1 MYRFTCRRDSRSGR
15 ISLWHALAAVSLLT
29 GLAAC
34 ARSAREPI
42 AYSHLKERVAAGQVA
57 EVHLSGTVIEAV
69 PTAAA
74 RKAGA
79 PASWSAA
86 VVPND
91 PQLIPL
97 LDAHKVVYDG
107 AGSGQPKPLALALLL
122 LTGGA
127 VLAVVLLSQ
136 RSQVRGF
143 SLVGRVRMKDAAGST
158 NRTFAD
164 VAGVDEAREEL
175 HEIVQF
181 LRTPDRFAALGARV
195 PRGVLL
201 VGPPGTGKTLLAR
214 ALAGEAGV
222 PFFSISGSEF
232 VEVYV
237 GVGASRVRKVFHT
250 ARARG
255 RGIIFIDELDAIGK
269 SRTNGV
275 AGANDE
281 REQTLNQLLV
291 ELDGFDNASGI
302 IVVAATNRPEI
313 LDPALLRPGRF
324 DRQVLVDRPDGNGR
338 EAILRVHARRVRLHD
353 EVDLAEVAQ
362 RTPGFVGADLENL
375 LNEAA
380 LLAARAGKDSVGMLE
395 LDAAVDRVVAGLEK
409 KNRLVNAK
417 ERRIV
422 AYHEAGHAIVAE
434 TCPNAEPVKKVSIV
448 PRGAAALGYTM
459 QASEDRLLMQE
470 DELRDRLAVLLGGRA
485 AEQIIF
491 GQLSTGATNDLERAS
506 GLARRMV
513 TQFGMSEAIGPVA
526 LGAARDARS
535 DPNERAGGLSEAT
548 AGRVEREVQAIL
560 DDAARRAREILEAR
574 RATLDLLAERLLD
587 AGSLGREELLR
598 VLEAGMARR

>member
-1 MYRFTCRRDSRSGR
+1 MYLPTCRRDGRRAHPTSARIVALSLLIAAGTAGCSGR
-15 ISLWHALAAVSLLT
+15 AA
-29 GLAAC
+29 
-34 ARSAREPI
+34 EPI
-42 AYSHLKERVAAGQVA
+42 AYSHLKERIAAGQVA
-57 EVHLSGTVIEAV
+57 EVQLSGSSIEAV
-69 PTAAA
+69 STRAA
-74 RKAGA
+74 RRAGA
-79 PASWSAA
+79 PATWTASA
-86 VVPND
+86 VPSD

-97 LDAHKVVYDG
+97 LDAHRVVYDG
-107 AGSGQPKPLALALLL
+107 AASGPPKPLAFALLL
-122 LTGGA
+122 LAGA
-127 VLAVVLLSQ
+127 AILAVVLLSRRAQ
-136 RSQVRGF
+136 LRGF
-143 SLVGRVRMKDAAGST
+143 SLVGRLRMRDSSGST
-158 NRTFAD
+158 DRTFDD

-181 LRTPDRFAALGARV
+181 LRTPERFVALGARV

-237 GVGASRVRKVFHT
+237 GVGAARVRKLFQT
-250 ARARG
+250 ARSRG
-255 RGIIFIDELDAIGK
+255 HGIVFIDELDAIGK
-269 SRTNGV
+269 SRSGGV

-291 ELDGFDNASGI
+291 ELDGFEASSGI

-324 DRQVLVDRPDGNGR
+324 DRQVLVDRPDGHGR
-338 EAILRVHARRVRLHD
+338 EAILRVHARRVRLD
-353 EVDLAEVAQ
+353 QQVDLADVAQ

-380 LLAARAGKDSVGMLE
+380 LLAARAGKDAIGMLE
-395 LDAAVDRVVAGLEK
+395 LEAAVDRVVAGLEK
-409 KNRLVNAK
+409 KNRLVNVK

-434 TCPNAEPVKKVSIV
+434 SCPHAERVKKVSIV
-448 PRGAAALGYTM
+448 PRGVAALGYTM
-459 QASEDRLLMQE
+459 QVSEDRLLMQE

-485 AEQIIF
+485 AEQIVF

-526 LGAARDARS
+526 LARDPRA
-535 DPNERAGGLSEAT
+535 DPNERAGWSEAI
-548 AGRVEREVQAIL
+548 AGRVEREVQSIL
-560 DDAARRAREILEAR
+560 DTAQQRAREILEAR
-574 RATLDLLAERLLD
+574 RATLDLLAERLLA
-587 AGSLGREELLR
+587 AGSLGREELLA
-598 VLEAGMARR
+598 VLEGGLVPG